1 MCWSNYWLCL
11 AGTKFY
17 QLKKFEFWRFVMSK
31 NMASWDRIVRIVLAL
46 VFVGLIVTGTV
57 SGWLAIVLGILAAVF
72 VVTSLIGFCPLYAPL
87 HLSTRKES

>member
-1 MCWSNYWLCL
+1 
-11 AGTKFY
+11 
-17 QLKKFEFWRFVMSK
+17 MSK

>member
-1 MCWSNYWLCL
+1 
-11 AGTKFY
+11 
-17 QLKKFEFWRFVMSK
+17 MSK

-72 VVTSLIGFCPLYAPL
+72 VVTSLIGLCPLYAPL

>member
-1 MCWSNYWLCL
+1 
-11 AGTKFY
+11 
-17 QLKKFEFWRFVMSK
+17 MSK

-72 VVTSLIGFCPLYAPL
+72 VVTSLIGFCPLYAPF